1 MLKKAGAKN
10 IIVSNDPKVINKA
23 TKIILP
29 GVGSFD
35 KAMSNLK
42 KMNLI
47 EPLKIK
53 ALDEKVPFLGICLG
67 MQIMTNKSEEGQLP
81 GLGFVNGQCRR
92 FLASEKIK
100 VPHMGWNKVELEK
113 NSKLL
118 KNVSEFRFYF
128 VHSYFVELNDD
139 TNTLLSTNYGSSFS
153 SAFEVENL
161 IGVQFHPEK
170 SHRYGLELFKN
181 FVERY

>member
-1 MLKKAGAKN
+1 MLVIIDYKMINTSSIKNMLKKAGAKN

-92 FLASEKIK
+92 FFASEKIK

-113 NSKLL
+113 NSKHN
-118 KNVSEFRFYF
+118 K
-128 VHSYFVELNDD
+128 
-139 TNTLLSTNYGSSFS
+139 
-153 SAFEVENL
+153 
-161 IGVQFHPEK
+161 I
-170 SHRYGLELFKN
+170 
-181 FVERY
+181 